1 MSNETLNTFEKKE
14 RFKVSCGVSLVC
26 VGKTV
31 DDGGSFIKKKKTKTK
46 TKKTKNQEEEEHT
59 EDEKRGE

>member
-1 MSNETLNTFEKKE
+1 
-14 RFKVSCGVSLVC
+14 VSCGVSLVC

-31 DDGGSFIKKKKTKTK
+31 DDGGSFIKKTKTKTK
-46 TKKTKNQEEEEHT
+46 TKKTKNQEEEEHK